1 MQQHDQEPCAR
12 LARARGA
19 RWHAGTHFPS
29 ERASLCHAH
38 TGNLRMPLAAA
49 QSPGNPPI
57 HIGVI
62 LPMCKYGANMAIC
75 RARYVFAD
83 GGASRDAPSQN
94 SGFPLRC
101 HCQDHEAA
109 PEPRPHHHRQHL
121 RSEIGQARASL
132 RIIRGHRRRSGLTT
146 FP

>member
-19 RWHAGTHFPS
+19 RWYAGTHFPT
-29 ERASLCHAH
+29 ERASLCHAR
-38 TGNLRMPLAAA
+38 TGNLRH
-49 QSPGNPPI
+49 PPI
-57 HIGVI
+57 HMANVQICQYAERGTPSLTVV
-62 LPMCKYGANMAIC
+62 LPVMRHLKT
-75 RARYVFAD
+75 VD
-83 GGASRDAPSQN
+83 S
-94 SGFPLRC
+94 RC
-101 HCQDHEAA
+101 HCQDHEVA

-146 FP
+146 FPWRKLLPESFHCRTYR